1 MCTCFVG
8 VCADVPKA
16 KRGNDGDA
24 KKIAI
29 CFKII
34 ETWTRDIRKFMLP
47 KHHPQYVDS
56 KHKLQS
62 IK

>member
-1 MCTCFVG
+1 MYGLNIRIILASMLYNNVCMCTCFVG

-34 ETWTRDIRKFMLP
+34 ET
-47 KHHPQYVDS
+47 
-56 KHKLQS
+56 
-62 IK
+62 